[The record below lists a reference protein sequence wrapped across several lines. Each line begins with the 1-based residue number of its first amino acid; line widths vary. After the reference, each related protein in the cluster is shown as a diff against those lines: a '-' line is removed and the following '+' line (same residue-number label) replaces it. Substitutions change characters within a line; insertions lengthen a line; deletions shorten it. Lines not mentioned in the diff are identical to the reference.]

1 MFDRAQRQARKAVE
15 RIIEALALLTILSVG
30 TMSDSGVAPAS
41 PLSPAQEE
49 LVEFGLGRFAGQG
62 LDLPVVSIDF
72 HPSSLD
78 CQGHKGLYMYRTQT
92 LRMCSLDKKTMLHE
106 LAHAWARHNLTMAE
120 MESFTRYRGVA
131 TWNDPADPWKERATE
146 HAAEIVAWA
155 LMDRPVHLRL
165 TVHADHECQRSEF
178 RMLTIEDSTVE
189 ELYDGFLQLTGVEP
203 IFRTPAEFDS
213 DTLEREWQAKVAN
226 TTSPEARRLSTSEPH
241 GERRLNFPGDPQSL
255 QHGRDPQRVRSAET
269 RISLE

>member
-1 MFDRAQRQARKAVE
+1 MAVE
-15 RIIEALALLTILSVG
+15 RIIWTLALLTIFSVG
-30 TMSDSGVAPAS
+30 AMSDAGLAPAS
-41 PLSPAQEE
+41 SLSRAQEE
-49 LVEFGLGRFAGQG
+49 LVDFGLGRFAGQG
-62 LDLPVVSIDF
+62 LELPEVNIDF
-72 HPSSLD
+72 RPSSLD
-78 CQGHKGLYMYRTQT
+78 CQGHKGLYMHRTQT

-120 MESFTRYRGVA
+120 MESFTHYRGLA

-146 HAAEIVAWA
+146 HAAEIIAWA

-165 TVHADHECQRSEF
+165 TVYADHECQHSEF

-213 DTLEREWQAKVAN
+213 DALERGWQAKVAN
-226 TTSPEARRLSTSEPH
+226 TTSPEARRLSTSEPPS
-241 GERRLNFPGDPQSL
+241 ESRLNDPCQKIRSRYNTVGIL
-255 QHGRDPQRVRSAET
+255 NESDCRNSEKRSA
-269 RISLE
+269 SPS